1 MIVRSRA
8 YGRAMSATITWL
20 LGFSGYALVV
30 VICGLILF
38 EELGIPMPFAPGDLL
53 LFVAGASIATGHVN
67 AVVMITAAYV
77 SAVVGAVCG
86 RELFVRIGV
95 ATLPRIAALL
105 HAGDRVDRLTAKLR
119 RGGSVAVFL
128 GRITPGMRINTTY
141 LSGLIAMPRRTFL
154 IGLAPAI
161 AVYDAVFIGLG
172 AWLGQSAW
180 ATVEQYATKPG
191 VLLVLVTVV
200 GLCLVGLVLANRFR
214 GRQPNAVTRVI
225 AASVASSSSNLA

>member
-1 MIVRSRA
+1 MVVRSRA
-8 YGRAMSATITWL
+8 YGRAVSATITWL
-20 LGFSGYALVV
+20 LSFSGYALVA
-30 VICGLILF
+30 VICGLILL

-53 LFVAGASIATGHVN
+53 LFIAGASITTGHVN
-67 AVVMITAAYV
+67 AVVMVTAAYL

-86 RELFVRIGV
+86 RELFMRIGI
-95 ATLPRIAALL
+95 AALPRIAALF

-119 RGGSVAVFL
+119 RGGSAAVFL

-200 GLCLVGLVLANRFR
+200 GLGLVGLVLANRLR
-214 GRQPNAVTRVI
+214 GRSQSAGTPVI
-225 AASVASSSSNLA
+225 AAGMASNSSNLA